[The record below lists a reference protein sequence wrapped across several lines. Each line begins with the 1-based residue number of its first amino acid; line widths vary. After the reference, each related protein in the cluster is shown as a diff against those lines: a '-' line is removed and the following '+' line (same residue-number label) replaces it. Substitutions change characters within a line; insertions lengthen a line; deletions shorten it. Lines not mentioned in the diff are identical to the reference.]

1 MSDKIIFEKIYTR
14 DTCVILQQPWI
25 KVFQEYLPDV
35 LDLKVEG
42 DQVFY
47 NISDQVLEIWE
58 NTNFT
63 KLLKDKLLEKNISE
77 PEFVIS
83 VTNEYVKNLEYFKI
97 NWLREK
103 TGDKNELKEFIEKMF
118 EQNKGFIVWYLS
130 SIDERT
136 PENIKELV
144 EVIRTE
150 DKFFDENDK
159 FLRNSLKIIYPE
171 LSGFETVIAFDE
183 VENPP
188 KIDILRKRSHGSLL
202 TRDGVIEVTLEEY
215 MKNHSDF
222 KFMMDDY
229 KSGSE
234 IKGNIAHRG
243 LVRGVV
249 KIVKR
254 KDQIKFV
261 KEGDVI
267 VAPMTT
273 PDYVSAMK
281 LASAFV
287 TDEGGI
293 MCHAAIIARELKK
306 PCIIGTKI
314 ATKVLKDGDLVE
326 VDADLGVVKI
336 LKKAD
341 EN

>member
-1 MSDKIIFEKIYTR
+1 MSSKVIFEKIYTR
-14 DTCVILQQPWI
+14 DVCLILEQPWI
-25 KVFQEYLPDV
+25 KAFQEYLPSV
-35 LDLKVEG
+35 LGLKVEV

-47 NISDQVLEIWE
+47 HINDRVLEIWE
-58 NTNFT
+58 NVNFT
-63 KLLKDKLLEKNISE
+63 KLLKDRLLEKNVSE

-83 VTNEYVKNLEYFKI
+83 VVNEYVNNLEYFKI

-103 TGDKNELKEFIEKMF
+103 TGDRKELREFIKRMF
-118 EQNKGFIVWYLS
+118 EQNKGFIVWYFS

-136 PENIKELV
+136 PENIKKFV
-144 EVIRTE
+144 DVVRKE

-159 FLRNSLKIIYPE
+159 FLRNSLKTIYPE
-171 LSGFETVIAFDE
+171 LSGFETMITFDE
-183 VENPP
+183 IENPP
-188 KIDILRKRSHGSLL
+188 KLEVLKQRSCNSLIAK
-202 TRDGVIEVTLEEY
+202 GGIIGMSLEDY

-222 KFMMDDY
+222 KFVVDDY
-229 KSGSE
+229 KNSSE
-234 IKGNIAHRG
+234 IKGQIAHKG
-243 LVRGVV
+243 LVRGAV
-249 KIVKR
+249 KVVKR

-261 KEGDVI
+261 EEGDVI

-287 TDEGGI
+287 TDEGGLL
-293 MCHAAIIARELKK
+293 CHASIIARELKK

-326 VDADLGVVKI
+326 VNANEGFVRIIK
-336 LKKAD
+336 
-341 EN
+341 

>member
-1 MSDKIIFEKIYTR
+1 MSSKVIFEKTYTR
-14 DTCVILQQPWI
+14 DVCLILEQPWI
-25 KVFQEYLPDV
+25 KAFQEYLPSV
-35 LDLKVEG
+35 LGLKVEG

-47 NISDQVLEIWE
+47 HISDQVLEIWE

-63 KLLKDKLLEKNISE
+63 KLLKDKLLDKNISN
-77 PEFVIS
+77 PDFTIS

-97 NWLREK
+97 NWLRGK
-103 TGDKNELKEFIEKMF
+103 TEDKKQLKEFIEKMF
-118 EQNKGFIVWYLS
+118 EQNKSFIVWYFS
-130 SIDERT
+130 SIDDRT
-136 PENIKELV
+136 PENIKKFV
-144 EVIRTE
+144 GIVRKE

-159 FLRNSLKIIYPE
+159 FLRNSLKAIYPE
-171 LSGFETVIAFDE
+171 FSGFETMITFE
-183 VENPP
+183 EIENPP
-188 KIDILRKRSHGSLL
+188 KIEILKNRSFSSIINGGGIM
-202 TRDGVIEVTLEEY
+202 GVNLEEY
-215 MKNHSDF
+215 IKNHSDF
-222 KFMMDDY
+222 KFVVDDY
-229 KSGSE
+229 KDGSE
-234 IKGNIAHRG
+234 IKGSIAYKG
-243 LVRGVV
+243 LVRGVA

-326 VDADLGVVKI
+326 VDADRGVVTIIKN
-336 LKKAD
+336 K
-341 EN
+341 